1 MMGFFEDLT
10 IGETEE
16 LGSHSFT
23 AEEIKAFAAAY
34 DPQPFHL
41 DEEAGRQSHF
51 GGLCASGWHTAA
63 VWMGLMIAHAK
74 RFAAEAEAAGR
85 PVPELGPSPGFRD
98 LRWLR
103 PVYAGDTITYSST
116 LVDKRPSSSR
126 PRWGI
131 VSHRNVGVNQKGEPV
146 FEFVGTAFWER
157 RPAG

>member
-34 DPQPFHL
+34 DPQAFHL

-85 PVPELGPSPGFRD
+85 PVPELGPSPAFVICAGSARSMRATRSPTAR
-98 LRWLR
+98 RWSTSAHPR
-103 PVYAGDTITYSST
+103 AGRAGASSA
-116 LVDKRPSSSR
+116 
-126 PRWGI
+126 
-131 VSHRNVGVNQKGEPV
+131 
-146 FEFVGTAFWER
+146 TAMS
-157 RPAG
+157 A